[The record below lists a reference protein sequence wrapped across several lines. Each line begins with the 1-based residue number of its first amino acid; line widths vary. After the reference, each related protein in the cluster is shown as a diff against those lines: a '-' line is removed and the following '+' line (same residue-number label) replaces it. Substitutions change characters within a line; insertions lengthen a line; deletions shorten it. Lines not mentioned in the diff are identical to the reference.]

1 MKLPQGK
8 YKVIATL
15 DISRS
20 LFTQQENKT
29 AVNTNVHKVLLQNGE
44 ENFIAF
50 FLGINF
56 GPNSVIEIKNDS
68 EVPVIKN
75 EDYFIIKRNDPSI
88 NLEIVKQL
96 LEKNKINKN

>member
-29 AVNTNVHKVLLQNGE
+29 TVNTNVHKVLLQNGE

-68 EVPVIKN
+68 EVPIIKN

-88 NLEIVKQL
+88 NLEMVKQL